1 MYAQTTFK
9 HPIILLLLLLL
20 NSSSLKSPKYNL
32 LTRLLHAGNLQFVHG
47 RDCLF
52 EVLSHVK
59 GPNNWQVNVL
69 KSDIITPR
77 TIVLSDGGPSFI
89 EVLAKLHRR
98 SAEALATFLG
108 EDNADDDTSAW
119 VKRQKVEAPAHQQQ
133 QKKKKNQ
140 LPKREVER
148 SRNGVEKPPS
158 VDGDE
163 AKAAAAT
170 TTSFSLHTDN
180 LHLMEA
186 EEQEASLPLANKT
199 GRGNNAAAA
208 AASYRFRGWRSP
220 SPPREEDFEPVSRYE
235 DSSLRPKGFI
245 CPNYGPASSFY
256 RVPEGR
262 SEAYNYWSNVMPV
275 KPLEQKAAEGVS
287 KPLEAG
293 GSGSSLVPA
302 AAATSVSTATA
313 VAQSP
318 PQSPDEQGKQQVN
331 VLLYIAWPLYGCS
344 AIVADQC
351 GLSVRELQG
360 RVRHML
366 RSNGAALFGDD
377 LVGAEPSIVIG
388 PDEAASFV
396 VQIKGLRVNG
406 QVVTLGPA
414 FGDDLGGVVK
424 GKKIEGAIRV
434 EVELLWKG
442 RNLRAGAAK

>member
-1 MYAQTTFK
+1 MDETPD
-9 HPIILLLLLLL
+9 HGG
-20 NSSSLKSPKYNL
+20 
-32 LTRLLHAGNLQFVHG
+32 LHYIDLIKTNLQFVHG

-52 EVLSHVK
+52 EVLSHLK
-59 GPNNWQVNVL
+59 APNNWQVNVL

-108 EDNADDDTSAW
+108 EDNAADDTSAW
-119 VKRQKVEAPAHQQQ
+119 VKRKKMEASAYQPQEQQP
-133 QKKKKNQ
+133 QKKKKNE
-140 LPKREVER
+140 LPKKEVER

-163 AKAAAAT
+163 AKAA
-170 TTSFSLHTDN
+170 TTSSSSLSTGN
-180 LHLMEA
+180 LHLME
-186 EEQEASLPLANKT
+186 EEEEASLPLANKT
-199 GRGNNAAAA
+199 RRGDNAAAA
-208 AASYRFRGWRSP
+208 SPYRFRGWRTP

-235 DSSLRPKGFI
+235 DSSLRPRGFI
-245 CPNYGPASSFY
+245 CPNYGPASAFY

-262 SEAYNYWSNVMPV
+262 SEAFNYWPNPMPV
-275 KPLEQKAAEGVS
+275 KPLEQKAAAEEVG
-287 KPLEAG
+287 KRPEAG
-293 GSGSSLVPA
+293 GSVSSSRVPA
-302 AAATSVSTATA
+302 AAAAAAAASVSTATA
-313 VAQSP
+313 LAQSP
-318 PQSPDEQGKQQVN
+318 PLSPEEQGKQQVN

-351 GLSVRELQG
+351 ELSVRELQG

-366 RSNGAALFGDD
+366 CSNGAALFGDA
-377 LVGAEPSIVIG
+377 LVGAEPSVVIG

-406 QVVTLGPA
+406 QVVMLGPA

-424 GKKIEGAIRV
+424 GKKVEGAIRV

>member
-1 MYAQTTFK
+1 MDETPD
-9 HPIILLLLLLL
+9 HGG
-20 NSSSLKSPKYNL
+20 
-32 LTRLLHAGNLQFVHG
+32 LHYIDLIKTNLQFVHG

-52 EVLSHVK
+52 EVLSHLK
-59 GPNNWQVNVL
+59 APNNWQVNVL

-108 EDNADDDTSAW
+108 EDNAADDTSAW
-119 VKRQKVEAPAHQQQ
+119 VKRKKMEASAYQPQEQQP
-133 QKKKKNQ
+133 QKKKKNE
-140 LPKREVER
+140 LPKKEVER

-163 AKAAAAT
+163 AKAA
-170 TTSFSLHTDN
+170 TTSSSSLSTGN
-180 LHLMEA
+180 LHLME
-186 EEQEASLPLANKT
+186 EEEEEASLPLANKT
-199 GRGNNAAAA
+199 RRGDNAAAA
-208 AASYRFRGWRSP
+208 SPYRFRGWRTP

-235 DSSLRPKGFI
+235 DSSLRPRGFI
-245 CPNYGPASSFY
+245 CPNYGPASAFY

-262 SEAYNYWSNVMPV
+262 SEAFNYWPNPMPV
-275 KPLEQKAAEGVS
+275 KPLEQKAAAEEVG
-287 KPLEAG
+287 KRPEAG
-293 GSGSSLVPA
+293 GSVSSSRVPA
-302 AAATSVSTATA
+302 AAAAAAAAASVSTATA
-313 VAQSP
+313 LAQSP
-318 PQSPDEQGKQQVN
+318 PLSPEEQGKQQVN

-351 GLSVRELQG
+351 ELSVRELQG

-366 RSNGAALFGDD
+366 CSNGAALFGDA
-377 LVGAEPSIVIG
+377 LVGAEPSVVIG

-406 QVVTLGPA
+406 QVVMLGPA

-424 GKKIEGAIRV
+424 GKKVEGAIRV